1 MSLGL
6 NQQSGRPHIA
16 PLIAVHAKPGLT
28 GTKFKPSMRTPL
40 NISIVL
46 GASPSRLNP
55 IRQEQLEVL
64 AARRKDVAL
73 RIADT
78 GSSGKRDVVVID
90 PSGRVPGELLFIDG
104 RLQIC
109 DPEQKTLQW
118 MIELASELGGRV
130 KDNTL
135 RTYRSPNETFRHPE
149 DRDARAHLSAAIREA
164 RKIDRSPKRG
174 SGASTLLFFLVVVVV
189 GAYLL
194 RTLGQ
199 S

>member
-1 MSLGL
+1 
-6 NQQSGRPHIA
+6 
-16 PLIAVHAKPGLT
+16 
-28 GTKFKPSMRTPL
+28 MRTPL

-46 GASPSRLNP
+46 GPSPSRLNP
-55 IRQEQLEVL
+55 IRLEQLEAL

-78 GSSGKRDVVVID
+78 GSRGKKDVVVID
-90 PSGRVPGELLFIDG
+90 PSGQVPGKLLFIDG
-104 RLQIC
+104 RLQSR
-109 DPEQKTLQW
+109 DPEQKTVEW
-118 MIELASELGGRV
+118 MLELASELGGRV

-149 DRDARAHLSAAIREA
+149 DRDARAQLSAAIREA

-174 SGASTLLFFLVVVVV
+174 RSASALLLFLLAVAV
-189 GAYLL
+189 AALLL